1 MNKIYLV
8 FVTLLILIL
17 FFIVLSYNIY
27 SKSYKDEKTND
38 YIYKNIELFNENL
51 EIEKKY
57 ALSLSKIISQNN
69 ILKNS
74 LITNNQQKALVELKK
89 ITKSLENID
98 IQVHTKNLEAFA
110 RTWDKGNYKGKK
122 LGLFRKGL
130 VIVKKSKE
138 PLVSIELGKRLNI
151 KAISPML
158 DENNNFSGSIEVIV
172 DFKNIKQ
179 RLKKFNISMMMLL
192 DKEFINIAVDLK
204 KHKIIERYYII
215 DDIYNQ
221 DLVNKLNKNSKI
233 LEKKELYNIVDNK
246 ILVILPMNSI
256 GLKNIGIIILQMDGK
271 NRQFN
276 SSDNLLNI
284 YYDNDTYIFN
294 KNKKREVIIK

>member
-1 MNKIYLV
+1 
-8 FVTLLILIL
+8 
-17 FFIVLSYNIY
+17 VLSYNIY